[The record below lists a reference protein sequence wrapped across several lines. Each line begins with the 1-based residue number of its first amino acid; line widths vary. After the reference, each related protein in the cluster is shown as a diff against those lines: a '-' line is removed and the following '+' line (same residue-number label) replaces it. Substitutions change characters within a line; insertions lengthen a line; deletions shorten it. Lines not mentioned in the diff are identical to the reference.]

1 MILSPEPA
9 WKEKH
14 PVCLSHPCGLFH
26 QQPLGKRGLALVIGS
41 EAAPARVPEAT
52 PGPQAWTLRKWK
64 RELCP
69 SSTQD
74 TTALLPV
81 PQKSVPRLTE
91 NGRNQMK
98 VPGDGTE
105 NISLWEESILMS
117 FALTKKY
124 EKWILTKSHFRA
136 CNIKLFIVTALLA
149 NLYCQ

>member
-1 MILSPEPA
+1 M
-9 WKEKH
+9 
-14 PVCLSHPCGLFH
+14 
-26 QQPLGKRGLALVIGS
+26 IGS
-41 EAAPARVPEAT
+41 EADPARVPEAT
-52 PGPQAWTLRKWK
+52 PGPQAWTLGKWK

-98 VPGDGTE
+98 MPGDGTE
-105 NISLWEESILMS
+105 NISLWEESILMG

-124 EKWILTKSHFRA
+124 EKWSLTKSHFRA
-136 CNIKLFIVTALLA
+136 CNIELFIVTALLA